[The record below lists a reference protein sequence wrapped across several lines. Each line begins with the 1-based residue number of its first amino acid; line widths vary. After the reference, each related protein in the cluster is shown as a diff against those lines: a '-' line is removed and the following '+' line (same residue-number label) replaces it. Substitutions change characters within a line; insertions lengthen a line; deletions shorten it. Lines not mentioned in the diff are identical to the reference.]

1 MSVQLFTISSQPFV
15 EQSISFHSPDVNEDS
30 ASERVERQQ
39 CVCVKVNNRASRD
52 GGLSE
57 RENAGDE
64 DIFIF
69 ISVPVSF
76 ASSISLNVS
85 EAQNIGEELHY
96 LGMSDGKSS
105 MLAGSMSSP

>member
-1 MSVQLFTISSQPFV
+1 M
-15 EQSISFHSPDVNEDS
+15 NEDS

-39 CVCVKVNNRASRD
+39 CVKVNNRASR
-52 GGLSE
+52 GLSE
-57 RENAGDE
+57 RENTGDE

-76 ASSISLNVS
+76 ASGISLNVS